1 MTKNPDHDSASDQ
14 TDNSAKTRKP
24 WQFQPGKSGNP
35 GGRSRII
42 AEVRALAQK
51 QAPDAIARLVE
62 LMHCDQP
69 TVAVRACE
77 AILDRAIGRPMQAVE
92 LGSTGELAELLRDL
106 AQRRTPDSHPVERA
120 RANQGVASSVIH

>member
-1 MTKNPDHDSASDQ
+1 MTTKPDSNQ
-14 TDNSAKTRKP
+14 QLEIKQEQQQPPRRRGG
-24 WQFQPGKSGNP
+24 FQPGQSGNP
-35 GGRSRII
+35 GGRTKVVGVIR
-42 AEVRALAQK
+42 ELAQK
-51 QAPDAIARLVE
+51 QAPEAIARLVE

-120 RANQGVASSVIH
+120 RANQGAASVVH